1 MAKQSGKR
9 SRTDQLGRKVF
20 AVENTPP
27 SGGTL
32 NPNWVAWLMGFP
44 ADWLSGT

>member
-27 SGGTL
+27 GGGTL
-32 NPNWVAWLMGFP
+32 NPEWVAWLMGYP
-44 ADWLSGT
+44 ADWLSDD